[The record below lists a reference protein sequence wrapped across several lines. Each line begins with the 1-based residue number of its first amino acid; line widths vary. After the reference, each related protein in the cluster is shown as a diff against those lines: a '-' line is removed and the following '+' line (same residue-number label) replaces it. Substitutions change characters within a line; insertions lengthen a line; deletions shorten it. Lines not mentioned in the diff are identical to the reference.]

1 MAVLH
6 ECAYLRLDYCHG
18 RVGRAGYGKRMLST
32 FRGHFA
38 VAIVIFSTSCKCR
51 GFEAWPL
58 IELKL
63 VACRHVASCPSFAML
78 PNFIRNGHKTS
89 DNLTYLLLL

>member
-32 FRGHFA
+32 FRGYAFHPNDLSWIIRA
-38 VAIVIFSTSCKCR
+38 NFSAAGT
-51 GFEAWPL
+51 L
-58 IELKL
+58 
-63 VACRHVASCPSFAML
+63 PS
-78 PNFIRNGHKTS
+78 R
-89 DNLTYLLLL
+89 